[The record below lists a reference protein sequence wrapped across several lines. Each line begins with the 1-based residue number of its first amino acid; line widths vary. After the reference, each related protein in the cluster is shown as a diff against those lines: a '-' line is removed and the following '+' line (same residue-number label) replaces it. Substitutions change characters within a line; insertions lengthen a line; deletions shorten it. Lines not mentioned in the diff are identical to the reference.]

1 MELKQLKK
9 SKVYHLFT
17 QEKFLC
23 RKNNNYCSVLLK
35 PTINYKFCKRCERIL
50 LRDYKKININNINYY
65 IQEEN
70 IYSINDIMNCN
81 GSIDNED
88 NITFN
93 SLSYKINCISINKVK
108 YYVIDMKNLYD
119 IDNIDIFQ
127 GNIDNR
133 IGKLLGPQLVI
144 VKKNM
149 IQIKKI
155 KFNLWLYD

>member
-23 RKNNNYCSVLLK
+23 RRNNNYFSVLLK
-35 PTINYKFCKRCERIL
+35 PNDKYKFCKRCERIM
-50 LRDYKKININNINYY
+50 LRDYKKININNTNYY

-70 IYSINDIMNCN
+70 IYSINDLMNCI
-81 GSIDNED
+81 GTIDNEG

-93 SLSYKINCISINKVK
+93 SLGYKINRISINKVK
-108 YYVIDMKNLYD
+108 YYIVDMKDLYD
-119 IDNIDIFQ
+119 IDNIDIFE
-127 GNIDNR
+127 GTLDNR

-155 KFNLWLYD
+155 KFNLWLYE